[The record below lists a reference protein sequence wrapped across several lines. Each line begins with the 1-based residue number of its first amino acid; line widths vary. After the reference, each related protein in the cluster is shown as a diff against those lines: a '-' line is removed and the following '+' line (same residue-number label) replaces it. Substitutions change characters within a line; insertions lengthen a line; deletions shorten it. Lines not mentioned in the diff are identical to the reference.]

1 MGIQR
6 MIAGYLVLQE
16 APAREL
22 VRFKVVLCE
31 MPLPPE
37 PTEETPEPTQKTDS
51 YVVWYIDRKD
61 KPYGGRFFKTSAAA
75 QAEFKR
81 RT

>member
-1 MGIQR
+1 MGKQR
-6 MIAGYLVLQE
+6 MIAGCLVLKE
-16 APAREL
+16 APAHEPARY
-22 VRFKVVLCE
+22 KVVLCE
-31 MPLPPE
+31 IPAPRE
-37 PTEETPEPTQKTDS
+37 ATEGTDS

-61 KPYGGRFFKTSAAA
+61 KPYGGRFFKTSATA